1 MALRNLESLDV
12 RYTADAGEVYLTGIQ
27 ALVRLMLMQA
37 DRDAQA
43 GLNTAGFVSGYRGS
57 PLGGLDQQFW
67 RAARHLQA
75 ANVRFQPGVNED
87 LAATAVW
94 GTQQVG
100 LFPGARHDGVFGMW
114 YGKGPGVDRSG
125 DVFKH
130 ANAAGTAR
138 HGGVLAVAGD
148 DHACKSSTLPHQSE
162 HAFIDAMMP
171 VLNPAGV
178 QEVLD
183 LGLYGYA
190 MSRFSGCWVALKAIS
205 ETADSAAVVDVDPE
219 RVRIVL
225 PEDFA
230 MPPEGLSIRWPDPPL
245 AQEARLHSQK
255 IYAALAFARANRL
268 DRIALDCERPRLGI
282 VATGKAWLDVRQA
295 LDDLHIDDD
304 MARRIGLRL
313 YKVAMSW
320 PLERDGVRAFAHGL
334 EEVLVVEEKRA
345 IIENQLKEQ
354 LYNWREDAR
363 PRVVGKFDEQGRTLL
378 PSTGELTPA
387 GIARAIAARIRR
399 FHDSPAIQAR
409 LAFLQRK
416 ETALADSPE
425 LLARTPHYCSG
436 CPHNTST
443 KVPAGSRAIGGIGCH
458 YMATWMDRSTE
469 TFSQMGGEGATWI
482 GQAPF
487 TDTTHVFQNLGDGTY
502 FHSGLLAIR
511 AAVSAGVNITYKLL
525 FNDAVAM
532 TGGQPVDGQLSV
544 PLLVRQVLAEGV
556 SRALVVTDEPERYA
570 GAGAIEVPVHHRR
583 ELPGL
588 QEQLRLQT
596 GVSVL
601 IYDQT
606 CAAEKR
612 RRRKRGLLV
621 DPPRRAYINQAVCEG
636 CGDCGKVSNCLSIVP
651 VETELGRKR
660 AINQHSCNKD
670 FSCVEGFCP
679 SFVTVH
685 GGELRKAAQ
694 RDVPMPQIAIPEP
707 ALPALSRPW
716 NIVIAGIGGTGVVT
730 VSNLLGMAAHLEH
743 RGASVLDQA
752 GLAQKFGAV
761 TSHVRIA
768 GRPEDLHA
776 VRVAAGSADLL
787 LGCDIAVAGGD
798 EVLGKLDA
806 THSAAIVNA
815 HEDMPAAFVRER
827 DLSFPAS
834 GLRTRITGQAKTG
847 EVDFIDATR
856 LATRLLGDSMA
867 ANLLLVGF
875 AYQKGRL
882 PISATA
888 LEQAVRLNGV
898 AVDMN
903 LAALHWGRIVAVD
916 PAAVERLIAA
926 PTHAD
931 TGPAPGDD
939 VEAVIQHRSELL
951 CTYQDQRYADRYLDG
966 VRQVANTET
975 RISGRTGELTLA
987 VARNL
992 ARLMAYKDE
1001 YEVARLFASK
1011 AFMRELREQFSGD
1024 VRLEFHLAPPLLARI
1039 DPATGRLRKRSFG
1052 PWMMGAFRALAPLR
1066 RLRGSVFDPFGRTAE
1081 RRAERQLIADYERRL
1096 ERVLAHVDAKNLA
1109 LAVTLLRL
1117 PEDIRGF
1124 GPVKA
1129 EAMRAVAT
1137 RTEALEMQFFDTV
1150 AYRDEI
1156 HRSVA

>member
-1 MALRNLESLDV
+1 MALRKLESLDN
-12 RYTADAGEVYLTGIQ
+12 RYMADAGEVYLTGTQ
-27 ALVRLMLMQA
+27 ALVRLMLTQA
-37 DRDAQA
+37 QRDAQA
-43 GLNTAGFVSGYRGS
+43 GLDTAGFVSGYRGS

-67 RAARHLQA
+67 RAAKHLQA
-75 ANVRFQPGVNED
+75 ANIRFQPGVNED

-148 DHACKSSTLPHQSE
+148 DHACKSSTLAHQSE
-162 HAFIDAMMP
+162 HAFIDAMIP
-171 VLNPAGV
+171 ILNPAGV

-205 ETADSAAVVDVDPE
+205 ETADSAAVVDVDPA
-219 RVRIVL
+219 RVRIAL

-230 MPPEGLSIRWPDPPL
+230 MPPSGLSIRWPDPPL
-245 AQEARLHSQK
+245 AQEARLHRHK
-255 IYAALAFARANRL
+255 VYAALAFARANRL

-295 LDDLHIDDD
+295 LDDLHIDDN
-304 MARRIGLRL
+304 MARHIGLRL

-354 LYNWREDAR
+354 LYNWHEDAR
-363 PRVVGKFDEQGRTLL
+363 PRVVGKFDEQGQVLL

-387 GIARAIAARIRR
+387 GIARAIAARIQR
-399 FHDSPAIQAR
+399 FHDSASIQAR
-409 LAFLQRK
+409 LGFLQQK
-416 ETALADSPE
+416 EASLADSPE
-425 LLARTPHYCSG
+425 LLARTPHFCSG

-487 TDTTHVFQNLGDGTY
+487 TETTHVFQNLGDGTY

-532 TGGQPVDGQLSV
+532 TGGQPVDGQLTV
-544 PLLVRQVLAEGV
+544 PMLVRQVQAEGV
-556 SRALVVTDEPERYA
+556 ARVLVVSDEPERYA
-570 GAGAIEVPVHHRR
+570 GAGAVDVPVHHRR

-588 QEQLRLQT
+588 QEALRLET

-601 IYDQT
+601 VYDQT

-621 DPPRRAYINQAVCEG
+621 DPPKRAYINKAVCEG
-636 CGDCGKVSNCLSIVP
+636 CGDCGAVSNCLSIVP

-660 AINQHSCNKD
+660 AINQNSCNKD

-685 GGELRKAAQ
+685 GGALRKAERTDA
-694 RDVPMPQIAIPEP
+694 PMPDIELPEP
-707 ALPALSRPW
+707 VLPTLSRPW

-743 RGASVLDQA
+743 HGATVLDQT

-768 GRPEDLHA
+768 AKPADIHA
-776 VRVAAGSADLL
+776 VRVAAGSTDLL
-787 LGCDIAVAGGD
+787 LGCDIAVAAGD

-806 THSAAIVNA
+806 TRSAAVINA

-827 DLSFPAS
+827 DLGFPGS
-834 GLRTRITGQAKTG
+834 GLRRRILGQAKDG
-847 EVDFIDATR
+847 AVDFIDATR

-875 AYQKGRL
+875 AYQQGRL
-882 PISATA
+882 PISADA
-888 LEQAVRLNGV
+888 LAQAVRLNGV
-898 AVDMN
+898 AVEMN
-903 LAALHWGRIVAVD
+903 LAALRWGRIVAVD
-916 PAAVERLIAA
+916 PAAVERLITGPTEGDSEAA
-926 PTHAD
+926 P
-931 TGPAPGDD
+931 DD
-939 VEAVIQHRSELL
+939 DAEAVIRHRSDLL
-951 CTYQDQRYADRYLDG
+951 WAYQDQRYADRYLDRLG
-966 VRQVANTET
+966 RVADAET
-975 RISGRTGELTLA
+975 RISGHTGELTLA

-1001 YEVARLFASK
+1001 YEVARLFTSP
-1011 AFMRELREQFSGD
+1011 AFMRELRGEFTGD
-1024 VRLEFHLAPPLLARI
+1024 VRLEFHLAPPLLSRI
-1039 DPATGRLRKRSFG
+1039 DPATGRPRKRAFG
-1052 PWMMGAFRALAPLR
+1052 AWMMAVFRVLAPLR
-1066 RLRGSVFDPFGRTAE
+1066 RLRGSVFDLFGYSAE
-1081 RRAERQLIADYERRL
+1081 RRAERQLVEDYEHRVD
-1096 ERVLAHVDAKNLA
+1096 RVLAHVDKHNLA
-1109 LAVTLLRL
+1109 LAVALLRL
-1117 PEDIRGF
+1117 PEGIRGF

-1129 EAMRAVAT
+1129 EAMDVVAT
-1137 RTEALEMQFFDTV
+1137 RTTEIENKFFATADHPG
-1150 AYRDEI
+1150 DIE
-1156 HRSVA
+1156 RSVA